1 MLKWANQNI
10 LENSRRNPTLYIR
23 LHLRHLSFRSTLTA
37 TATAKPNKIQIFR
50 NRNSFKSQQ
59 WQLKT
64 HNTATTAPRATFQ
77 SSWGTC
83 SGRIRSSAATG
94 TTLAAFTSRCWP
106 RPRISGASLTASS
119 RVWRARK
126 ILLPKSPHHC
136 HHYCHHHHHLPLL
149 LNHQGKIQ
157 E

>member
-23 LHLRHLSFRSTLTA
+23 LYLRHLAFRSTLTA
-37 TATAKPNKIQIFR
+37 TATATPNKIQIFS

-64 HNTATTAPRATFQ
+64 HNTATTARRATFQ

-83 SGRIRSSAATG
+83 SGRTRSSAATG
-94 TTLAAFTSRCWP
+94 TTLAAFTTRCWP
-106 RPRISGASLTASS
+106 RPRTSGASLTASS
-119 RVWRARK
+119 RGWRARTK
-126 ILLPKSPHHC
+126 FLPKSHHQC
-136 HHYCHHHHHLPLL
+136 HHHLPLL
-149 LNHQGKIQ
+149 LNHHQGKIH
-157 E
+157 EHP